1 MGRRGPWCRASAIA
15 KRSLSR
21 GCSDHESDNRP
32 PGQVPG
38 CGRAASA
45 LHLRAGAHAFL
56 LDTAV
61 DPDRQRSGI
70 GARLVR
76 AIVDETTAAGCDW
89 LHVDYVP
96 HLRLVL
102 HRGMRVQLDLRGPPQ
117 THVWV
122 SPILINRCRRK
133 QSDTVPVGS
142 LRAAADSAH
151 SRAFNPSRRSHLTLP
166 MNRTV
171 QMTMNTSHKAKY
183 Q

>member
-1 MGRRGPWCRASAIA
+1 MSPTID
-15 KRSLSR
+15 L
-21 GCSDHESDNRP
+21 
-32 PGQVPG
+32 QVKFPVVDEQL
-38 CGRAASA
+38 SA
-45 LHLRAGAHAFL
+45 LHARAGAHAFL

-89 LHVDYVP
+89 LHVDYEP

-122 SPILINRCRRK
+122 S
-133 QSDTVPVGS
+133 
-142 LRAAADSAH
+142 
-151 SRAFNPSRRSHLTLP
+151 RS
-166 MNRTV
+166 
-171 QMTMNTSHKAKY
+171 
-183 Q
+183 